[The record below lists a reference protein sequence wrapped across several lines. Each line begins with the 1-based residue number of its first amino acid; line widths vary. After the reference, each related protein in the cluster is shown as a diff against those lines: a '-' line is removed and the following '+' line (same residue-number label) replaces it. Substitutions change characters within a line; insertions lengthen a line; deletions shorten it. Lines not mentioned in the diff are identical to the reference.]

1 MILSSNK
8 IEING
13 FSKCQLPQFISSRI
27 PWMYIQLH
35 SCPSIATW
43 ERTIIYYNYNYTALH
58 IYSTLKILQSTSLA
72 TSVPRESAQI
82 TSCSWNSVLRLWCQ
96 PRSCLLWPPHSWASG
111 VLLAWLWRFQIP
123 EHPESR
129 PWGGFLALRS
139 LGGDWL
145 QPTLLPG
152 IAKTSSTLPDLY
164 LFVVLPP
171 DSRIGCYVTIFQ
183 NISNLRDVFYREM
196 SKVRNPWPI

>member
-1 MILSSNK
+1 M
-8 IEING
+8 
-13 FSKCQLPQFISSRI
+13 
-27 PWMYIQLH
+27 
-35 SCPSIATW
+35 
-43 ERTIIYYNYNYTALH
+43 
-58 IYSTLKILQSTSLA
+58 A

-96 PRSCLLWPPHSWASG
+96 PRSCLLWPPDSEHQGCSWPGSDDSRSRSILSLGRG
-111 VLLAWLWRFQIP
+111 VV
-123 EHPESR
+123 
-129 PWGGFLALRS
+129 FLALRS

-196 SKVRNPWPI
+196 SKVRTPRPI